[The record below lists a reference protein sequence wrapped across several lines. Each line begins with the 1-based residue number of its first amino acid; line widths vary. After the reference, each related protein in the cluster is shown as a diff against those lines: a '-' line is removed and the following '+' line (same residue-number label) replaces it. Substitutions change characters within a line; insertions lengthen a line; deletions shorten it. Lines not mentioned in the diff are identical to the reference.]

1 MHIDDII
8 NEALREDL
16 GDGDHSSLA
25 SIPANAQGSAV
36 LIAKESGIIAGI
48 DIARKT
54 FQAEDTSIIIEA
66 IVADGDKVK
75 NGDLILTIEGPS
87 ISLLSAERTALNF
100 IQRMSGIATRTRQ
113 LVDLLEGLPTRLLD
127 TRKTTPLMRELE
139 KYAVKVGG
147 ATNHRF
153 GLFDMIMLK
162 DNHIDL
168 AGGIRQAIEATHR
181 YLKENNK
188 ELKIEVETR
197 NLDEVREVIEVG
209 GIDRIM
215 FDNFSPELMQEAVAL
230 VAGRFETE
238 ASGGI
243 TESTLRAYAE
253 TGVDF
258 ISVGALTHH
267 IRSMDLSLKA
277 IKL

>member
-188 ELKIEVETR
+188 DLKIEVETR

-215 FDNFSPELMQEAVAL
+215 FDNFSPKLMQEAVAL